1 MSVCSFGWKTR
12 SRVWALAGVLCS
24 CGWEQSSPKVS
35 GDVILSYPRYQ
46 GWAVIPISTSCWSL
60 GDRRKFH
67 PGRAGRGATVPA
79 QSIPRGPTQFV
90 LRGGL
95 QIEFLSE
102 SNPDLFFFFMTVRNV
117 EETEVI
123 IFFSSPLTP
132 LKKSS
137 ILLTVKVTHLSFP

>member
-1 MSVCSFGWKTR
+1 M
-12 SRVWALAGVLCS
+12 
-24 CGWEQSSPKVS
+24 S
-35 GDVILSYPRYQ
+35 GDVILSCLRYQ
-46 GWAVIPISTSCWSL
+46 SWAVTPISTSCWSL

-79 QSIPRGPTQFV
+79 QSIPHGPTQFV

-102 SNPDLFFFFMTVRNV
+102 SNPDLFFFFFAFMTVRKV

-123 IFFSSPLTP
+123 FFFSSLLTP
-132 LKKSS
+132 LKK
-137 ILLTVKVTHLSFP
+137 

>member
-1 MSVCSFGWKTR
+1 MCSFGWETR
-12 SRVWALAGVLCS
+12 NRVWALAGVLCS

-35 GDVILSYPRYQ
+35 GDVILSCLRYQ
-46 GWAVIPISTSCWSL
+46 SWAVTPISTSCWSL

-79 QSIPRGPTQFV
+79 QSIPHGPTQFV

-102 SNPDLFFFFMTVRNV
+102 SNPDLFFFF
-117 EETEVI
+117 
-123 IFFSSPLTP
+123 L
-132 LKKSS
+132 
-137 ILLTVKVTHLSFP
+137 HL

>member
-1 MSVCSFGWKTR
+1 MCSFGWETR
-12 SRVWALAGVLCS
+12 NRVWALAGVLCS

-35 GDVILSYPRYQ
+35 GDVILSCLRYQ
-46 GWAVIPISTSCWSL
+46 SWAVTPISTSCWSL

-79 QSIPRGPTQFV
+79 QSIPHGPTQFV

-102 SNPDLFFFFMTVRNV
+102 SNPDLFFFFFAFMTVRKV

-123 IFFSSPLTP
+123 FFFSSLLTP
-132 LKKSS
+132 LKK
-137 ILLTVKVTHLSFP
+137 

>member
-24 CGWEQSSPKVS
+24 CGWEQSSPRVS

-60 GDRRKFH
+60 WDRRKFH
-67 PGRAGRGATVPA
+67 LGRAGRGATVPA

-102 SNPDLFFFFMTVRNV
+102 SNPDLFFFYDR
-117 EETEVI
+117 EKWGDWSYY
-123 IFFSSPLTP
+123 FFSSPLTP